1 MMFPHP
7 TPRSLAHRARVLSFL
22 GKQIPRQHP
31 PTTPTQLVR
40 SRELALYLIDM
51 MALEGCDRWD
61 AAIAWQ
67 TASEALPETPKRAL
81 RRIVDLIQ
89 WEMLAA

>member
-1 MMFPHP
+1 MMFSHP
-7 TPRSLAHRARVLSFL
+7 TPRSLAHCARVLSFL
-22 GKQIPRQHP
+22 GKQIPKHQL

-40 SRELALYLIDM
+40 RRELALYVIDM
-51 MALEGCDRWD
+51 MAVEGCHRWD
-61 AAIAWQ
+61 AVIAWQ
-67 TASEALPETPKRAL
+67 TASEALPETPHRAL